1 MIQFLELRLELLKN
15 KLGRLGGNGNSKSD
29 KLEVI
34 KRSPFHNI
42 PLYADYTNISVG

>member
-34 KRSPFHNI
+34 KRPPFHNI
-42 PLYADYTNISVG
+42 PLYADYTTISVG